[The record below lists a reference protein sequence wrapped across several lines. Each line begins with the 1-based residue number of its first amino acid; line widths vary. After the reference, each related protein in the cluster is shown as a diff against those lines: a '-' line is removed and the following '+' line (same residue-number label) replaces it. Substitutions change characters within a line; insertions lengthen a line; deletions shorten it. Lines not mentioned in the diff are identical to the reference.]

1 MSHTN
6 TTTNYGLPQFL
17 SSDKPAWMADI
28 NVAFADIDSQ
38 MKLNADAAADAQSDV
53 NDASLNFAAGY
64 SNASTYDVGDVV
76 VYNNRM
82 YICDVAVTVPESFDL
97 AKWTYYRVSNTAD
110 AVENVTSAENALETL
125 VGSTDISAIGDG
137 TVTGAIDTINTNLS
151 ELIDDNYTFVSD
163 NSNITAVV
171 NNVIRVGDCLVCD
184 IELSASVTISHSE
197 AIGHLAT
204 SDGTRI
210 TMQSRSTFF
219 AHSVGGSVAYLG
231 ISASGDIRFAS
242 TSGMNPTYYGFQFIA
257 KITS

>member
-28 NVAFADIDSQ
+28 NVAFADIDTQ

-82 YICDVAVTVPESFDL
+82 YICDVAVTVPESFDI

-110 AVENVTSAENALETL
+110 AVENLTSAENALESL

-151 ELIDDNYTFVSD
+151 GLNYTTTTLVEGVSTNTTVYVD
-163 NSNITAVV
+163 HSGYDMFEYLLLLGGV
-171 NNVIRVGDCLVCD
+171 NGP
-184 IELSASVTISHSE
+184 
-197 AIGHLAT
+197 
-204 SDGTRI
+204 RI
-210 TMQSRSTFF
+210 TSGLTKDKFVRVCFGNGTF
-219 AHSVGGSVAYLG
+219 AQADLYTAGTITCTVSPGSYSGSLLYVHG
-231 ISASGDIRFAS
+231 IKFN
-242 TSGMNPTYYGFQFIA
+242 TNP
-257 KITS
+257 

>member
-28 NVAFADIDSQ
+28 NVAFADIDTQ

-82 YICDVAVTVPESFDL
+82 YICDVAVTVPESFDIT
-97 AKWTYYRVSNTAD
+97 KWTYYRVSNTAD
-110 AVENVTSAENALETL
+110 AVENLTSAENALESL

-151 ELIDDNYTFVSD
+151 DIIKREAVTLTFNTNGVSIVEIPSLNSYWYDDFELLSISRMSTDGYIFLPYVRTATGENAGRWYVMWLDQSLQPVSG
-163 NSNITAVV
+163 NLTVY
-171 NNVIRVGDCLVCD
+171 
-184 IELSASVTISHSE
+184 ASYIV
-197 AIGHLAT
+197 
-204 SDGTRI
+204 
-210 TMQSRSTFF
+210 
-219 AHSVGGSVAYLG
+219 
-231 ISASGDIRFAS
+231 
-242 TSGMNPTYYGFQFIA
+242 
-257 KITS
+257 K

>member
-137 TVTGAIDTINTNLS
+137 TVTGAIDTINTNLTKFAYINLAGQS
-151 ELIDDNYTFVSD
+151 VAGGSIGTFTITDNLLPNDFSVLLGIVPIHVGPTGWGSVVPAVFGSVSV
-163 NSNITAVV
+163 SNK
-171 NNVIRVGDCLVCD
+171 N
-184 IELSASVTISHSE
+184 VTI
-197 AIGHLAT
+197 
-204 SDGTRI
+204 
-210 TMQSRSTFF
+210 RSYT
-219 AHSVGGSVAYLG
+219 
-231 ISASGDIRFAS
+231 
-242 TSGMNPTYYGFQFIA
+242 TQTYTPIIMIIY
-257 KITS
+257 K

>member
-28 NVAFADIDSQ
+28 NVAFADIDTQ

-82 YICDVAVTVPESFDL
+82 YICDVAVTVPESFDI

-110 AVENVTSAENALETL
+110 AVENLTSAENALESL

-151 ELIDDNYTFVSD
+151 DLSGVGATLATVTQSATVSNLSTLNNYRYLAILGTASDFIYVSGIIPIHQAKQLKSVSPKWHFETYDGSRNMVNINFSDIDN
-163 NSNITAVV
+163 NNITTTFSGAITGVYVV
-171 NNVIRVGDCLVCD
+171 GL
-184 IELSASVTISHSE
+184 
-197 AIGHLAT
+197 
-204 SDGTRI
+204 
-210 TMQSRSTFF
+210 
-219 AHSVGGSVAYLG
+219 
-231 ISASGDIRFAS
+231 
-242 TSGMNPTYYGFQFIA
+242 P
-257 KITS
+257 

>member
-110 AVENVTSAENALETL
+110 AVENLTSAENALESL

-151 ELIDDNYTFVSD
+151 NLSGVGATLATVTQSATVSNLPTLNNYRYLAILGTASDFIYVSGIIPIYQAKLLKSASPKWHFETYDGSRNYVNINFSDIDN
-163 NSNITAVV
+163 NNITTTHSGAITGVY
-171 NNVIRVGDCLVCD
+171 VIGL
-184 IELSASVTISHSE
+184 
-197 AIGHLAT
+197 
-204 SDGTRI
+204 
-210 TMQSRSTFF
+210 
-219 AHSVGGSVAYLG
+219 
-231 ISASGDIRFAS
+231 
-242 TSGMNPTYYGFQFIA
+242 P
-257 KITS
+257 

>member
-151 ELIDDNYTFVSD
+151 KYTDSSILTFNVSNYAGNVNLASDINISPNRIVSIMPIASSGYG
-163 NSNITAVV
+163 NYCPVFNYNVNTGLAYIFTNVATAT
-171 NNVIRVGDCLVCD
+171 IRV
-184 IELSASVTISHSE
+184 
-197 AIGHLAT
+197 
-204 SDGTRI
+204 
-210 TMQSRSTFF
+210 
-219 AHSVGGSVAYLG
+219 
-231 ISASGDIRFAS
+231 
-242 TSGMNPTYYGFQFIA
+242 QFRVVYI
-257 KITS
+257 